1 MLRIIYAFFH
11 RIDRFLTP
19 CLRSRDCN
27 QPCHYLHGVC
37 ETHAIVYKLLHARS
51 RELSIIVYEYNELLI
66 HQFTLLSREWF
77 CGHYFGIFLFYFSL
91 CLFISFIITINNF
104 FPRNSGLK
112 NVCGYFATIRDVSLE
127 SMYFVMES
135 LSAHLNSYISE
146 RSHKANN
153 LSGDHTLVKI
163 IAKLWDA
170 YSFNYQPALP
180 GQ

>member
-1 MLRIIYAFFH
+1 MRGHF
-11 RIDRFLTP
+11 
-19 CLRSRDCN
+19 
-27 QPCHYLHGVC
+27 
-37 ETHAIVYKLLHARS
+37 AI
-51 RELSIIVYEYNELLI
+51 
-66 HQFTLLSREWF
+66 
-77 CGHYFGIFLFYFSL
+77 
-91 CLFISFIITINNF
+91 
-104 FPRNSGLK
+104 
-112 NVCGYFATIRDVSLE
+112 IRDVFLE